1 MRNQRKSTMVVA
13 GILATVCTVAGTAQL
28 STAVASAEGTTVETT
43 SLVTAVGNA
52 TLQNAHWKKYF
63 DYQTS
68 PYLFANDTSGAGS
81 VRTKLIDLSTFTKED
96 DLFRWTSC
104 DDVDKYTIKLIDAA
118 DESNYVL
125 LTFSPNQ
132 NMRHTPMDV
141 LKPMRPVEAGNYVI
155 TAFRSD
161 HMVDEESYIYLIEQN
176 GIHYL
181 HATDSAELTSDTLQ
195 YLKEKKIRL
204 AVVSFDCTFGTRKEE
219 WGGHMNLWQN
229 IKMKKVLEEN
239 GNITNQTKVVATH
252 ISHFSGDTYEDLTK
266 IAQENGIL
274 VSYDGLEIVKNL

>member
-1 MRNQRKSTMVVA
+1 MKIRYLGTGGCEGLPAFFCKCAVCENARKVKGREIRSRMSVLINDDLMIDFCPDTF
-13 GILATVCTVAGTAQL
+13 LHTL
-28 STAVASAEGTTVETT
+28 SVD
-43 SLVTAVGNA
+43 
-52 TLQNAHWKKYF
+52 F
-63 DYQTS
+63 
-68 PYLFANDTSGAGS
+68 
-81 VRTKLIDLSTFTKED
+81 DLSAVKYLLITHTHSDHYYPED
-96 DLFRWTSC
+96 LIMRYGAAAINPTEKVLQVYGNKQVEERFNSVAPLE
-104 DDVDKYTIKLIDAA
+104 DVCQ
-118 DESNYVL
+118 S
-125 LTFSPNQ
+125 
-132 NMRHTPMDV
+132 TPMYA
-141 LKPMRPVEAGNYVI
+141 LKPMKSVEVGNYVI

-181 HATDSAELTSDTLQ
+181 HATDSAELTLETLL

-239 GNITNQTKVVATH
+239 GNITSQTKVIATH
-252 ISHFSGDTYEDLTK
+252 ISHFSGDTYENLDK

-274 VSYDGLEIVKNL
+274 VSYDGLEIVENL